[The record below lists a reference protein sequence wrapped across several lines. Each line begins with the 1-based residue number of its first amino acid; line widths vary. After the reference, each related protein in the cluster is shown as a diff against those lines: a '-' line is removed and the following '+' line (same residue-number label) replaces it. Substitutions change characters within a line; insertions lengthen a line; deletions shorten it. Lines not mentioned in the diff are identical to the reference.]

1 MRVLLT
7 ISRRAAGTRPWRSAR
22 RSEFGC
28 SARSRAASLMPKIP
42 VANRGYLPQRW
53 VQGLNARLH
62 SEQRPPKG
70 NLGRAAWGAGAFV
83 LGRAD
88 GRELGHASTCLW
100 EREEPPVTDSGCG

>member
-22 RSEFGC
+22 RREPGC
-28 SARSRAASLMPKIP
+28 SPRSRAASLMPKIP
-42 VANRGYLPQRW
+42 VANRGYLLKAW
-53 VQGLNARLH
+53 VQGLNASPH
-62 SEQRPPKG
+62 STQKPPRG

-88 GRELGHASTCLW
+88 GRELGHAFYMGYGKAES
-100 EREEPPVTDSGCG
+100 RV